1 MFEPV
6 KLPYSTAKVRRQQ
19 ARLVADTVLNR
30 FIGRRLD
37 EITITSLAE
46 YLHLKLGYDNVPLSF
61 YALSLD
67 SFRLKTVRQPDW
79 HRRLRRIAAIVE
91 AFRAE
96 PEKPLRPV
104 TEWMLQEQDEWS
116 PVWVRGVRL
125 QYNTQPDGPWLLSCL
140 VLAGHA
146 AEVTFEYRIS
156 QKMAYRIAAMSGFSQ
171 KSDTYRFVDVRQFV
185 SLNLL
190 LLIAKGSTPSR
201 VIVSDVALNEAIKA
215 ANRKIIRVRSQ
226 AYREC
231 PFELRVGCH
240 RCGIG
245 LTHCGLATQQ
255 QTGNKR
261 YLQYF
266 ANEME
271 KKTEP

>member
-1 MFEPV
+1 MVEPV
-6 KLPYSTAKVRRQQ
+6 KLPYSTAKVQRQQ
-19 ARLVADTVLNR
+19 ARLVADTVLSK
-30 FIGRRLD
+30 FIGKRLD

-67 SFRLKTVRQPDW
+67 SFRRKTVKKTDW
-79 HRRLRRIAAIVE
+79 HRRLRRMAALVE

-96 PEKPLRPV
+96 PQQPLRPV
-104 TEWMLQEQDEWS
+104 GDWMRQETDEWS
-116 PVWVRGVRL
+116 PVWVRRVTL
-125 QYNTQPDGPWLLSCL
+125 PSNTQPDEPWLLSCL

-156 QKMAYRIAAMSGFSQ
+156 QKMAWRMARLSGFSQ
-171 KSDTYRFVDVRQFV
+171 KSEIYQFVDVRQFV
-185 SLNLL
+185 SLHFL

-201 VIVSDVALNEAIKA
+201 VIVRDAAWNESLKT
-215 ANRKIIRVRSQ
+215 ANRKIIQARSQ
-226 AYREC
+226 AYRNC
-231 PFELRVGCH
+231 PLELRVGCH

-255 QTGNKR
+255 QTSQNR

-266 ANEME
+266 AEAME
-271 KKTEP
+271 KKAEP